1 MIGSELARYNRT
13 RKYLVYDM
21 ETTGLNLGY
30 ALPWQLSYSV
40 FTLDKVLEEENHYIW
55 WDPLPISKGAAQV
68 TRFDF
73 DTYKRFAEPPLS
85 VLTAFEARLMDSEIY
100 SVAHNQL
107 GYDSMI
113 HALWRRKMGLKE
125 DYSYLGRAYDTVALS
140 KAFKKS
146 IPVDKTNLL
155 AWQYRLMG
163 YVERGLKTNLA
174 QMGRDL
180 EVSFDETKLHDALT
194 DIRLLRE
201 VFKQLLWKV
210 EI

>member
-1 MIGSELARYNRT
+1 MIGADLVRYNKS
-13 RKYLVYDM
+13 RKYLAYDM

-40 FTLDKVLEEENHYIW
+40 FTLDEVLEEENHYIW

-73 DTYKRFAEPPLS
+73 ETYKRFAQPPPA
-85 VLTAFEARLMDSEIY
+85 VLAAFESRLMAPDIY

-113 HALWRRKMGLKE
+113 HALWRRKMGLVE
-125 DYSYLGRAYDTVALS
+125 DYSYLDRAYDTVALS
-140 KAFKKS
+140 KAYKKAV
-146 IPVDKTNLL
+146 PVDKGGLL
-155 AWQYRLMG
+155 AWQYRLMSL
-163 YVERGLKTNLA
+163 VERGLKTNLA
-174 QMGRDL
+174 QMGREL
-180 EVSFDETKLHDALT
+180 EVPFDETKLHDALA

-201 VFKQLLWKV
+201 VFRKLVWKV